1 MPMIAQLRFLI
12 AAGFVLGLAG
22 ATQAHHSNA
31 AYDLEHPRSFEGT
44 VKIVN
49 WANPHINFHVVLDG
63 KDGQAGEEW
72 VFEVSS
78 PGVLTRSGWTK
89 RSLQPGDHATFLVAP
104 LRDGT
109 HGGFLRQVTLQNGT
123 VLTYSLTPGEQ

>member
-1 MPMIAQLRFLI
+1 MYLAKRCLI
-12 AAGFVLGLAG
+12 ASMLILGAILA
-22 ATQAHHSNA
+22 AQAHHSNA
-31 AYDLEHPRSFEGT
+31 AYDLEHLRTVEGT

-49 WANPHINFHVVLDG
+49 WSNPHINFHITFDG
-63 KDGQAGEEW
+63 KDGQPGEDW

-89 RSLQPGDHATFLVAP
+89 RSLQVGDHATFQYAP

-109 HGGFLRQVTLQNGT
+109 RGGFLRQVTLQNGSI
-123 VLTYSLTPGEQ
+123 LTYSLTPGEQ